1 MCISVLIGI
10 IFTQLRN
17 MTLIITS
24 DITGAIMHAYEA
36 VKQAHQLLTSL
47 QQDQAKELN
56 YYNS

>member
-1 MCISVLIGI
+1 
-10 IFTQLRN
+10 